1 MSHLKT
7 DNYAELSRV
16 LGHKS
21 RQHLDNC
28 LKRGNIPTN
37 RIINYAIKEG
47 ISLAWLFGQPTFL
60 NDFPIRKKYGTSVIA
75 TKEHIELQK
84 DVNKTYRKLIDVE
97 HESREN

>member
-1 MSHLKT
+1 MHLITNKLSKKLRKEVITKLMTHLKT
-7 DNYAELSRV
+7 DCYAELSKV

-37 RIINYAIKEG
+37 RIINYAMKEG

-60 NDFPIRKKYGTSVIA
+60 NDFPIRKK
-75 TKEHIELQK
+75 E
-84 DVNKTYRKLIDVE
+84 D
-97 HESREN
+97 